1 MSSIFLKKDTLKL
14 VIGFERNKT
23 ESFLKDIMKNEG
35 LISRITVLSKSY
47 I

>member
-1 MSSIFLKKDTLKL
+1 MSLIFLKKDTLKL
-14 VIGFERNKT
+14 AIGFERNKT
-23 ESFLKDIMKNEG
+23 ESFLKDIIKNEA